1 MRNGSRLPSV
11 NKSNVVRLLRIDDD
25 EWRAL
30 VFSLR
35 RAIRDAKLAGG
46 PKSEFVDTMER
57 ALASIGGATNAR

>member
-11 NKSNVVRLLRIDDD
+11 NEANIVHLLRIRHD
-25 EWRAL
+25 EWKAM

-35 RAIRDAKLAGG
+35 RTIRDAKMVGG
-46 PKSEFVDTMER
+46 PKEFVDTMER